1 LKKLPGRHV
10 QVELSDSQRQ
20 MLFEISEL
28 NDWEPYSRLMKRG
41 LLLLAEQYGVNPKKV
56 NLED

>member
-1 LKKLPGRHV
+1 MKKRPGRHV
-10 QVELSDSQRQ
+10 QVELNDSQRQ

-41 LLLLAEQYGVNPKKV
+41 LLLLAEQYGVDPKKV

>member
-10 QVELSDSQRQ
+10 QVELNDSQRQ